1 MALNR
6 DRIGHRYAPYTYEV
20 SREKVREYADA
31 TGLDDPIYRADP
43 RDVAAAEVVAP
54 PTFAAC
60 FTVGDS
66 GGAIHGDPELG
77 AHRNLVHGA
86 QEYIHHRPV
95 RVGDVLECTPWIVDI
110 AERGRMELLTL
121 QVDVVDAED
130 RTAVLTSRGTIIFF
144 SEDR

>member
-1 MALNR
+1 MNP

-20 SREKVREYADA
+20 SREKVREYAAA
-31 TGLDDPIYRADP
+31 TGVADP
-43 RDVAAAEVVAP
+43 VYAADARDVPAGEIVAP

-77 AHRNLVHGA
+77 AHRNLVHGS
-86 QEYIHHRPV
+86 QEYAFSRPI

-110 AERGRMELLTL
+110 NDRGRMELLTL
-121 QVDVVDAED
+121 QIDVVDATD
-130 RTAVLTSRGTIIFF
+130 GSPVLTSRGTIIFF
-144 SEDR
+144 SEAR